1 MAYQTI
7 IGLEIHSELLT
18 ESKMFCSCKNV
29 FGAEPNTHCCPTCL
43 GLPGTLPLVNKF
55 AVECAIKA
63 GLSLNC
69 EISTYSR
76 MDRKNYFYPD
86 LVKGYQITQDEIP
99 LCVGGYIEIETEQG
113 SKKIR
118 LERIHIEEDTGKSM
132 HLESGDTL
140 LDYNRCG
147 VPLIE
152 IVSKPDM
159 NSPEEARAFLDSL
172 KNILK
177 YISVSDCKME
187 EGSLRCDVNINV
199 VDEERGMKSKITEIK
214 NLNSF
219 RSAVRAME
227 FEEKRHREVLE
238 RGENTEKETRR
249 WDELKGETIVM
260 RKKVI
265 ATDYRYLPEGDLPP
279 LYVSSEWVD
288 RIRNELPELPKDK
301 KKRFVSQYT
310 LTDYDASILS
320 STRELSDFFESLMKL
335 QSDAKLVANWLIGEV
350 LRILKEQEKEIT
362 EIALTPEM
370 LSDLL
375 EYVKSDQINNN
386 TGKKVLKEMVETSKN
401 AMEIIKEKGL
411 IQISDEDSIRTI
423 VSEVI
428 RNNPQS
434 VEDYKNGKSRAMG
447 FLVGQVMKSSQG
459 KANPKIV
466 NNLVEEVLKSL

>member
-43 GLPGTLPLVNKF
+43 GMPGTLPRVNKF

-69 EISTYSR
+69 EISNYSR

-99 LCVGGYIEIETEQG
+99 LCIGGYIEIETETG
-113 SKKIR
+113 PKKIR

-132 HLESGDTL
+132 HLENGDSL

-159 NSPEEARAFLDSL
+159 NSPEEARNFLDSL

-177 YISVSDCKME
+177 YIAVSDCKME

-199 VDEERGMKSKITEIK
+199 VDEERGLKSKITEIK

-227 FEEKRHREVLE
+227 FEEKRHRELLD

-249 WDELKGETIVM
+249 WDEVRGETIVM

-265 ATDYRYLPEGDLPP
+265 ATDYRYFPEGDLPP
-279 LYVSSEWVD
+279 LYVSPEWVD
-288 RIRNELPELPKDK
+288 RIRQGLPELPKDK
-301 KKRFVSQYT
+301 KERFVTQYF
-310 LTDYDASILS
+310 LSNYDASILAS
-320 STRELSDFFESLMKL
+320 ARELSDFFESLMKL
-335 QSDAKLVANWLIGEV
+335 QSDSKLAANWLIGEV
-350 LRILKEQEKEIT
+350 LRILKEEEKDIT
-362 EIALTPEM
+362 QISLTPEM

-375 EYVKSDQINNN
+375 EYVKSEKINNN
-386 TGKKVLKEMVETSKN
+386 TGKKVLKEMVETSRT
-401 AMEIIKEKGL
+401 AEEIIKDKGL
-411 IQISDEDSIRTI
+411 IQISDESSLQSI
-423 VSEVI
+423 VSDVI
-428 RNNPQS
+428 AKNPQS
-434 VEDYKNGKSRAMG
+434 VEDYKNGKNRAMG
-447 FLVGQVMKSSQG
+447 FLVGQVMKASQG

-466 NNLVEEVLKSL
+466 NSLVEEALKSL